1 MGTINTLQDID
12 PELFADHVIPDA
24 KTQPTA
30 SVAAPQNEGINSLE
44 DIDKNLF
51 GANQAP
57 VATSQKEV
65 QSPSIVKSVG
75 DVLNQNIPASL
86 AGAAGAVA
94 GLKYGEDVKKPS
106 GYDTAQTN
114 LGVAGQAQE
123 RRRQALNEAISSH
136 GNVIDMA
143 DLEHQAKL
151 GALESAS
158 EQLRS
163 AREAAREANLPIERP
178 VSQLTREQKTGVQ
191 NYGEKFGLSAMDAA
205 KAEDMSKAEKGV
217 WDIKK
222 KVAEAEAKI
231 GPNYRLNEEVGLVLP
246 KGMNAFTPEQQVL
259 IDSLRSAENSH
270 DLAAKEVAA
279 AQHRLDG
286 LRGSDPRS
294 IQKASADVARSEE
307 AMARATDRLGMLEK
321 NYPGYAK
328 FMNSVAPVAKAGLGA
343 LSAADF
349 TKAYQEATQAQPNW
363 PGALMHGAAGLGGLG
378 ATFASNPVHKAISST
393 LMAPALMYDVG
404 VPAMK
409 GVLDL
414 LKSK

>member
-1 MGTINTLQDID
+1 
-12 PELFADHVIPDA
+12 
-24 KTQPTA
+24 
-30 SVAAPQNEGINSLE
+30 
-44 DIDKNLF
+44 
-51 GANQAP
+51 
-57 VATSQKEV
+57 
-65 QSPSIVKSVG
+65 
-75 DVLNQNIPASL
+75 
-86 AGAAGAVA
+86 
-94 GLKYGEDVKKPS
+94 
-106 GYDTAQTN
+106 
-114 LGVAGQAQE
+114 
-123 RRRQALNEAISSH
+123 
-136 GNVIDMA
+136 
-143 DLEHQAKL
+143 
-151 GALESAS
+151 
-158 EQLRS
+158 
-163 AREAAREANLPIERP
+163 
-178 VSQLTREQKTGVQ
+178 
-191 NYGEKFGLSAMDAA
+191 MDAA

-246 KGMNAFTPEQQVL
+246 KGMNAFTPEKQVL
-259 IDSLRSAENSH
+259 IDSLRSAEDSH

-279 AQHRLDG
+279 AQHRLEG